1 MAATNRNGGALS
13 SVQARILEFIIRYR
27 DQHGYTPT
35 MREIAEDAGLKAVS
49 SVKYQLDQL
58 DEAGYISTKDGLARG
73 IQILMEPEG
82 LVRSE
87 SDSPLS
93 FGDAAHIPLVGR
105 IAAGAPI
112 LAEQNIDEVV
122 PVPRSLVGKGDL
134 FMLEI
139 KGDSMIGAG
148 IYEGDALLV
157 DRSIDPKHNNI
168 VIAQL
173 NNEFTV
179 KRLYRRG
186 GVVKLIAENN
196 IYPPRLIKE
205 EDDFLVWGVVT
216 FNLHKLC

>member
-1 MAATNRNGGALS
+1 MKHCC
-13 SVQARILEFIIRYR
+13 FI
-27 DQHGYTPT
+27 Q
-35 MREIAEDAGLKAVS
+35 
-49 SVKYQLDQL
+49 
-58 DEAGYISTKDGLARG
+58 YIQGMPSTT
-73 IQILMEPEG
+73 E
-82 LVRSE
+82 
-87 SDSPLS
+87 SPLLPV
-93 FGDAAHIPLVGR
+93 FVPDTKVWLDVCTWKV
-105 IAAGAPI
+105 AAGFPSPA
-112 LAEQNIDEVV
+112 ADHTRKRIDLNEHLIRNKEATFIFRV
-122 PVPRSLVGKGDL
+122 
-134 FMLEI
+134 

-157 DRSIDPKHNNI
+157 DRSMDPKHNNI

>member
-1 MAATNRNGGALS
+1 MPTLPEPSLS
-13 SVQARILEFIIRYR
+13 PVFVP
-27 DQHGYTPT
+27 DT
-35 MREIAEDAGLKAVS
+35 KVW
-49 SVKYQLDQL
+49 LDVC
-58 DEAGYISTKDGLARG
+58 AWK
-73 IQILMEPEG
+73 
-82 LVRSE
+82 V
-87 SDSPLS
+87 
-93 FGDAAHIPLVGR
+93 
-105 IAAGAPI
+105 AAGFPSPA
-112 LAEQNIDEVV
+112 ADHTRKRIDLNEHLIRNKEATFIFRV
-122 PVPRSLVGKGDL
+122 
-134 FMLEI
+134 

-157 DRSIDPKHNNI
+157 DRSMDPKHNNI